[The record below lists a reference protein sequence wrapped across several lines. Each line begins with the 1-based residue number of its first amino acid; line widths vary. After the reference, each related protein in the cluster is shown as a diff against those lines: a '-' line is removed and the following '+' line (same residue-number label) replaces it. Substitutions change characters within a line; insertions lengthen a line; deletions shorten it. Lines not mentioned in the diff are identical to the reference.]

1 MSIPNL
7 SLEGKTALV
16 TGSRRGLG
24 KAIALA
30 LAEAGAH
37 VAVCDRVEEE
47 GDLTGVY
54 ETIRGLGRR
63 SLVVQVDLT
72 QKSEVEGLIRQ
83 VENEMGGLDILVNNA
98 GGRAGLS
105 PLLHE
110 TSLEDWQMVMD
121 NNLKAAFLCSQ
132 AAVKGMIERKK
143 GNILNMASAAG
154 MKAFTKRGSYN
165 IAKAGII
172 MLTRNL
178 AWDLGKYNIRVNALA
193 PTQALTEKVRE
204 RMDPETRKKAEKS
217 YPLHRLAGVEE
228 VLGPV
233 LFLVSDASS
242 YITGHTLVM
251 DGGLLA

>member
-1 MSIPNL
+1 MAIPNL
-7 SLEGKTALV
+7 LLPNKTALV
-16 TGSRRGLG
+16 TGARRGLG
-24 KAIALA
+24 RAIALA
-30 LAEAGAH
+30 LAEAGAD
-37 VAVCDRVEEE
+37 VAVCDRVEED
-47 GDLTGVY
+47 GDLTATCKAI
-54 ETIRGLGRR
+54 EGLGRR
-63 SLVVQVDLT
+63 SLGLLTDLT
-72 QKSEVEGLIRQ
+72 QKAEVENLIQ
-83 VENEMGGLDILVNNA
+83 KIKGAWGGLDILVNNA

-110 TSLEDWQMVMD
+110 TSEEDWQSVMD

-132 AAVKGMIERKK
+132 AAVKGMIERRK

-154 MKAFTKRGSYN
+154 LKAFTKRGSYN

-193 PTQALTEKVRE
+193 PSQALTEGVRN
-204 RMDPETRKKAEKS
+204 RMDPETREKAEKS
-217 YPLHRLAGVEE
+217 YPLRRLAGVEE

-233 LFLVSDASS
+233 LFLVSEASS

>member
-1 MSIPNL
+1 V
-7 SLEGKTALV
+7 EAE
-16 TGSRRGLG
+16 LG
-24 KAIALA
+24 GI
-30 LAEAGAH
+30 
-37 VAVCDRVEEE
+37 
-47 GDLTGVY
+47 
-54 ETIRGLGRR
+54 
-63 SLVVQVDLT
+63 
-72 QKSEVEGLIRQ
+72 
-83 VENEMGGLDILVNNA
+83 DILVNNA

-110 TSLEDWQMVMD
+110 TSEEDWQWVMD

-193 PTQALTEKVRE
+193 PSQAMTERVRA

-217 YPLHRLAGVEE
+217 YPLRRLAVVEE

>member
-54 ETIRGLGRR
+54 EAIRGLGRR
-63 SLVVQVDLT
+63 SLAVRVDLT
-72 QKSEVEGLIRQ
+72 QKSEVEDLVRQ
-83 VENEMGGLDILVNNA
+83 VEKEMGGLDILVNNA

-121 NNLKAAFLCSQ
+121 NNLKGRFSLFPGCRQRDDRA
-132 AAVKGMIERKK
+132 KEREYPEYGLGRRNEGLYQERLLQHCQGRYYYADPKS
-143 GNILNMASAAG
+143 GL
-154 MKAFTKRGSYN
+154 GS
-165 IAKAGII
+165 G
-172 MLTRNL
+172 
-178 AWDLGKYNIRVNALA
+178 
-193 PTQALTEKVRE
+193 
-204 RMDPETRKKAEKS
+204 
-217 YPLHRLAGVEE
+217 
-228 VLGPV
+228 
-233 LFLVSDASS
+233 
-242 YITGHTLVM
+242 
-251 DGGLLA
+251 

>member
-1 MSIPNL
+1 MSLPNF
-7 SLEGKTALV
+7 SLQGKTALV

-24 KAIALA
+24 EAIALA
-30 LAEAGAH
+30 LAEAGAD
-37 VAVCDRVEEE
+37 VAVCDKIQEK
-47 GDLTGVY
+47 GDLTGVF
-54 ETIRGLGRR
+54 EAIRRFGRR
-63 SLVVQVDLT
+63 SLALQVDLT
-72 QKSEVEGLIRQ
+72 RKAEVENLIQQ
-83 VENEMGGLDILVNNA
+83 VEAELGGIDILVNNA

-110 TSLEDWQMVMD
+110 TSEEDWQSVLD

-143 GNILNMASAAG
+143 GNILSMASAAG
-154 MKAFTKRGSYN
+154 LKAFTKRGSYN

-172 MLTRNL
+172 MMTRNL

-193 PTQALTEKVRE
+193 PSQALTERVRA
-204 RMDPETRKKAEKS
+204 RMDPETRKKAERS
-217 YPLHRLAGVEE
+217 YPLRRLAGVEE

>member
-7 SLEGKTALV
+7 LLGGKIALV

-30 LAEAGAH
+30 LAEAGAN
-37 VAVCDRVEEE
+37 VAVCDRVEEK

-54 ETIRGLGRR
+54 GAIRGFGRH
-63 SLVVQVDLT
+63 SLAVRVDLT
-72 QKSEVEGLIRQ
+72 HKAEVENLIRQ
-83 VENEMGGLDILVNNA
+83 VETELGGIDILVNNA

-110 TSLEDWQMVMD
+110 TSEEDWQSVMD
-121 NNLKAAFLCSQ
+121 NNLKAAFFCSQ
-132 AAVKGMIERKK
+132 ATAKGMIERKR

-193 PTQALTEKVRE
+193 PSQALTERVRT

-217 YPLHRLAGVEE
+217 YPLRRLAAVEE

>member
-1 MSIPNL
+1 MIPNL
-7 SLEGKTALV
+7 SLEGKIALV

-24 KAIALA
+24 RAMALA
-30 LAEAGAH
+30 LAEAGAE
-37 VAVCDRVEEE
+37 VAVCDRLEED
-47 GDLTGVY
+47 GDLTTVAEG
-54 ETIRGLGRR
+54 IKGLGRR
-63 SLVVQVDLT
+63 SLAVRVDLT
-72 QKSEVEGLIRQ
+72 RKAEVEDLIEAVEKGL
-83 VENEMGGLDILVNNA
+83 GPLDILVNNA

-110 TSLEDWQMVMD
+110 TSEEDWQSVMD

-132 AAVKGMIERKK
+132 AAVKGMIERQR

-154 MKAFTKRGSYN
+154 LKAFTKRGSYN

-193 PTQALTEKVRE
+193 PTQALTERVRS
-204 RMDPETRKKAEKS
+204 RMDPETRKKAERS
-217 YPLHRLAGVEE
+217 YPLRRLAAVEE
-228 VLGPV
+228 VLGPA

-242 YITGHTLVM
+242 YITGHTLAM